1 MWIAIVIGSL
11 VSFSATARDLDH
23 CRSIV
28 LQNILSVGDVKGA
41 RCVSEAN
48 SFDVIDLKPQ
58 S

>member
-48 SFDVIDLKPQ
+48 SFDVIDLY
-58 S
+58 